1 MATRWDEMVNVDAN
15 SILPSNRQKEK
26 DGDMGI
32 EVAELKEEMRRERG
46 EKGMRR
52 REKQKKQI

>member
-1 MATRWDEMVNVDAN
+1 MVNVDAN

-26 DGDMGI
+26 DGETGI